1 MMRLGSM
8 SYYQYVCLF
17 VELFAV
23 THKSLICDVNRLVC
37 VWLTPVRDKILFIKK
52 LVVSQIFC
60 TFIGDLQQ
68 VTKIFNMTTDY
79 KVT

>member
-1 MMRLGSM
+1 MMLLGSM

-37 VWLTPVRDKILFIKK
+37 VFGWHLQHHSVIFVSRIISCLSIYLTGTEIRIILEEF
-52 LVVSQIFC
+52 
-60 TFIGDLQQ
+60 
-68 VTKIFNMTTDY
+68 
-79 KVT
+79 

>member
-37 VWLTPVRDKILFIKK
+37 VLVGIYNITVKYLFHTSFLALASI
-52 LVVSQIFC
+52 
-60 TFIGDLQQ
+60 
-68 VTKIFNMTTDY
+68 
-79 KVT
+79 

>member
-37 VWLTPVRDKILFIKK
+37 VLVGIYNITVSYLFYASYLALASI
-52 LVVSQIFC
+52 
-60 TFIGDLQQ
+60 
-68 VTKIFNMTTDY
+68 
-79 KVT
+79 

>member
-23 THKSLICDVNRLVC
+23 THKSLICDVNRLGC
-37 VWLTPVRDKILFIKK
+37 VFGCHQQHHCVIFVSCIISCLSIYLTGAEVRIILEEF
-52 LVVSQIFC
+52 
-60 TFIGDLQQ
+60 
-68 VTKIFNMTTDY
+68 
-79 KVT
+79 